1 MSHDGAKPLVE
12 LARYV
17 RSGVLIHMP
26 YEAISTLVVLASHAN
41 REGQS
46 WPSAGTIS
54 LLTGRKVEN
63 VYKDFAL
70 IQKLGIV
77 DRVGRHKGKGA
88 TVFRFVPFEEN
99 RVRRVL
105 SGIPEAG
112 RARKGDARRFK
123 KQGVPMIG
131 ISTFKPSDLSSRCD
145 SPEALPMAQAS
156 SPYDSGEAVPITGS
170 RDVPV
175 SGRQKGFL
183 SGTEKGKEQIVLE
196 GESEGKPLPPSPSRE
211 KTEEQRRK
219 NLQGI
224 RGLIQGIEER
234 QRQERVG
241 SA

>member
-1 MSHDGAKPLVE
+1 MTHDGAKPMVE

-17 RSGVLIHMP
+17 RSGILVSMP
-26 YEAISTLVVLASHAN
+26 YEAISTLIVLAAHAN
-41 REGQS
+41 RKGES
-46 WPSAGTIS
+46 WPSASTIS

-123 KQGVPMIG
+123 KQGIPMIG
-131 ISTFKPSDLSSRCD
+131 ISTLKPSDLSSPCD

-156 SPYDSGEAVPITGS
+156 SPCDSGEAVPMTGS

-175 SGRQKGFL
+175 SGRQKGL
-183 SGTEKGKEQIVLE
+183 LREKENWKEHMVLE
-196 GESEGKPLPPSPSRE
+196 GECEGKPFRGGGGGGPSAPP
-211 KTEEQRRK
+211 TNNK
-219 NLQGI
+219 NY
-224 RGLIQGIEER
+224 
-234 QRQERVG
+234 
-241 SA
+241 